1 MDTIEN
7 LKAAAGAEGPIR
19 AGEVL
24 DEKSWEARPWHERR
38 ETPPDDQPFCDIA
51 ASQVLAQMAA
61 LGGEMPKEQSFLA
74 QSGGELSAW
83 RGEFSWGTAW
93 AASRGSEFW
102 AWASS
107 GGSADARVEVAG
119 SQELWDEDLALVVAG
134 KLCGDEADLTN
145 LGAEP
150 ASAQ

>member
-74 QSGGELSAW
+74 QSGGELL
-83 RGEFSWGTAW
+83 
-93 AASRGSEFW
+93 
-102 AWASS
+102 
-107 GGSADARVEVAG
+107 G
-119 SQELWDEDLALVVAG
+119 SQPG
-134 KLCGDEADLTN
+134 
-145 LGAEP
+145 LGILGLGVKRRVGRRAR
-150 ASAQ
+150 